1 MRFFAR
7 IGQTREVH
15 IYRLVTEHSI
25 EENIL
30 LKARQKRN
38 LDIMVMD
45 RGNFTTAE
53 AEKPESLTNA
63 DVQDVYS
70 KGGLREILGVSKD
83 GDGMDIVEDETLEVA
98 EVSDGKLSSEQ
109 IEKTMA
115 SLEDA
120 DDAEA
125 LKGARQEVADELKEF
140 DESIE
145 YKKDS
150 DAEEPDEVEKEV
162 TAEPEK
168 DDTKEL
174 EQQIAS
180 WQENDGMDAATI
192 EASLTAIER
201 YGLRLREEIDPYES
215 VFAVL
220 HQRQLEET
228 KAEQDNEIDIGEIER
243 QNELDEQKAFADGD
257 LLCTNPDPHDLV
269 RLRDLYWREKSRL
282 AANKLMRRLTGGDW
296 EQKKD
301 ALTQNRYWYN
311 IDTGEATWTTPEV
324 IVAREEYEL
333 AVTEGW
339 AALPNK
345 LLVNVMGFLLPYP
358 DRTRCSR
365 TCSRWKRAATD
376 VSFVRHIYPVEQGA
390 YTREAHK
397 IDPNHYRT
405 IADAMLDALP
415 GDTIGASFLLTV
427 CCALDLFVRITH
439 ICFIRKKTEFADG
452 HFFHNTDLLVDVP
465 LRFIGDEHNPAN
477 VVVEMSGTIQWKASG
492 GYIEGMLWRRPAMQ
506 AETSLRPML
515 SLIGINREAETA
527 AVKLIHSVLDNN
539 GTDGAV
545 VTVSASSVFRGVE
558 SVIQNGAVG
567 VSVAGCAA
575 RVNLTKV
582 CIIVRVLPIAG

>member
-1 MRFFAR
+1 MLMFLFSVMNNSTGPRSGSPVSEKCRSGSDVDLPCISFAR

-15 IYRLVTEHSI
+15 IFRLVTEHSI

-63 DVQDVYS
+63 DVQDVYT

-125 LKGARQEVADELKEF
+125 LKGARQEVADDLKEF

-145 YKKDS
+145 YKRDS

-220 HQRQLEET
+220 HRRQLEET
-228 KAEQDNEIDIGEIER
+228 KAEQDNEI
-243 QNELDEQKAFADGD
+243 
-257 LLCTNPDPHDLV
+257 LV
-269 RLRDLYWREKSRL
+269 RLNVKMSWTNKRHLRTATYCARIPILMTWYDFETCTGEKSR
-282 AANKLMRRLTGGDW
+282 DW
-296 EQKKD
+296 
-301 ALTQNRYWYN
+301 
-311 IDTGEATWTTPEV
+311 P
-324 IVAREEYEL
+324 
-333 AVTEGW
+333 
-339 AALPNK
+339 P
-345 LLVNVMGFLLPYP
+345 
-358 DRTRCSR
+358 
-365 TCSRWKRAATD
+365 
-376 VSFVRHIYPVEQGA
+376 
-390 YTREAHK
+390 
-397 IDPNHYRT
+397 
-405 IADAMLDALP
+405 
-415 GDTIGASFLLTV
+415 
-427 CCALDLFVRITH
+427 
-439 ICFIRKKTEFADG
+439 
-452 HFFHNTDLLVDVP
+452 
-465 LRFIGDEHNPAN
+465 
-477 VVVEMSGTIQWKASG
+477 
-492 GYIEGMLWRRPAMQ
+492 
-506 AETSLRPML
+506 TS
-515 SLIGINREAETA
+515 
-527 AVKLIHSVLDNN
+527 
-539 GTDGAV
+539 
-545 VTVSASSVFRGVE
+545 
-558 SVIQNGAVG
+558 
-567 VSVAGCAA
+567 
-575 RVNLTKV
+575 
-582 CIIVRVLPIAG
+582 

>member
-1 MRFFAR
+1 VFLEPAPTNKDTFIRCNIILAICDDAFIPYKR
-7 IGQTREVH
+7 
-15 IYRLVTEHSI
+15 RLSSQFCVSH
-25 EENIL
+25 L
-30 LKARQKRN
+30 LWMSCACCIPN
-38 LDIMVMD
+38 TMVID
-45 RGNFTTAE
+45 RGNFTTSQ
-53 AEKPESLTNA
+53 AEKADSLANA
-63 DVQDVYS
+63 DVQDVYT
-70 KGGLREILGVSKD
+70 KGGLREILGVPKD
-83 GDGMDIVEDETLEVA
+83 GDSTDIVEDDTLEVAEMA
-98 EVSDGKLSSEQ
+98 EVSDGKLSSEM

-115 SLEDA
+115 SLEDE

-150 DAEEPDEVEKEV
+150 DGEETEENEKEIEAAA
-162 TAEPEK
+162 AEPEK

-180 WQENDGMDAATI
+180 WQENDGMDASTI
-192 EASLTAIER
+192 EASLTSIER
-201 YGLRLREEIDPYES
+201 YGLRFREEIDPYES

-220 HQRQLEET
+220 HRRQLEAAMTE
-228 KAEQDNEIDIGEIER
+228 ENNEIDIDEIER

-257 LLCTNPDPHDLV
+257 LLCTNPDPNDLI

-301 ALTQNRYWYN
+301 GLTQAHYWYN

-333 AVTEGW
+333 AGTEGW

-345 LLVNVMGFLLPYP
+345 LLVHVMGFLLPYP

-397 IDPNHYRT
+397 MEPNHYRT
-405 IADAMLDALP
+405 IAEVMLHALP
-415 GDTIGASFLLTV
+415 GDTIGASIV
-427 CCALDLFVRITH
+427 
-439 ICFIRKKTEFADG
+439 G
-452 HFFHNTDLLVDVP
+452 LLVAP
-465 LRFIGDEHNPAN
+465 SNC
-477 VVVEMSGTIQWKASG
+477 S
-492 GYIEGMLWRRPAMQ
+492 
-506 AETSLRPML
+506 
-515 SLIGINREAETA
+515 
-527 AVKLIHSVLDNN
+527 
-539 GTDGAV
+539 
-545 VTVSASSVFRGVE
+545 
-558 SVIQNGAVG
+558 
-567 VSVAGCAA
+567 
-575 RVNLTKV
+575 
-582 CIIVRVLPIAG
+582 IIC